1 MAFYQTKIK
10 APIRFPRWLAISLPA
25 VALAGIA
32 SVFFWHKSLLLAP
45 QTYSFTAEIERIRAA
60 LTPPPPPS
68 IISVEELY
76 TLHLMGRY
84 EDPEP
89 ETPPSFEDIPE
100 TQLELSLKGVF
111 SSKTGGLAAALIQVD
126 QQRPKYYTLGSDIS
140 EGIQLVA
147 VGRDGVTLKTE
158 EGYEKLLFKK
168 IDIWNSSVATV
179 SFTPSPEIPR
189 PSEKGLIDDVVDKAF
204 KSEPTDVP
212 LMPGLNRAQGS
223 LEDRLK
229 FIREKLKR

>member
-1 MAFYQTKIK
+1 VAFHQTKIK

-25 VALAGIA
+25 VAVAGIA
-32 SVFFWHKSLLLAP
+32 SLFFWHKSLLLAP
-45 QTYSFTAEIERIRAA
+45 QTHSFTAEIERIRAA
-60 LTPPPPPS
+60 ITPPAAPS
-68 IISVEELY
+68 VISVEELY
-76 TLHLMGRY
+76 KLQLMGRY
-84 EDPEP
+84 EEP
-89 ETPPSFEDIPE
+89 KPDAPPSFEDIPE

-126 QQRPKYYTLGSDIS
+126 QQRPKYYTLGSQIS

-147 VGRDGVTLKTE
+147 VGSDGVTLKTE

-168 IDIWNSSVATV
+168 IDIWSSSVATV

-189 PSEKGLIDDVVDKAF
+189 PSEKDVIDDVVDQSLKNA
-204 KSEPTDVP
+204 PTEAP
-212 LMPGLNRAQGS
+212 LMPGLNRVQGS